1 MHMLSIMFKVLM
13 IDLQARSRDSEAWL
27 NADPITWTVLKS
39 DVQEVLNR
47 VRISQQSR
55 LVMSGSMRGCGV
67 HVAVA
72 CRHGE
77 KRDVLHHVVCVFLL
91 DVHSPA

>member
-1 MHMLSIMFKVLM
+1 MHMLSIMLKVLM
-13 IDLQARSRDSEAWL
+13 IDLQARSRDSDAWL